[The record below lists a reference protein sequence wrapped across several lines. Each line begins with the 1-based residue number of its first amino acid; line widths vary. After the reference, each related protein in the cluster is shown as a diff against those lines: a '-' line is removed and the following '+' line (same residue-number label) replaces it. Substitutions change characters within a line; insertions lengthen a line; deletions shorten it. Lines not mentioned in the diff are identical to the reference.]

1 LASSALRATRPTGAG
16 VEPAALSPVLAP
28 PPQAVADIV
37 LITTQEDFLPE
48 LGAVLPARAAVHP
61 FESLNLALEQLS
73 ASRRVHI
80 LVFDT
85 RGLAELRNQVGRA
98 YARLPEVTILLFAHA
113 ADVEGMR
120 RVFKGSK
127 IFAVLPIPM
136 DSAKTA
142 LAFSA
147 ALIDAA
153 AKIPATP
160 ARTAAAPAPVVAQVS
175 LTPSNDG
182 WGIGAGVALGVLA
195 CAWFITANKQPA
207 VSAAAPAQRGAPTAE
222 GARRKN
228 RTDVPLAGAAQ
239 TTQEKAESTIA
250 APGAVEHP
258 ALPQAHLELTRYVVP
273 EFPAAARARH
283 LRGSVIVAYT
293 VDTLG
298 VTRHIHVVSAEPAGI
313 FNHDAVD
320 AVRRWRYA
328 PVVVGNAA
336 VAVPTHAT
344 IRFTPQ

>member
-1 LASSALRATRPTGAG
+1 MASSALRATRPTGAAVG
-16 VEPAALSPVLAP
+16 PAALSPIAAQAA
-28 PPQAVADIV
+28 QAVADIV
-37 LITTQEDFLPE
+37 LITTQEDFLLE

-61 FESLNLALEQLS
+61 FESLNLALEHLS
-73 ASRRVHI
+73 TSRRAHI

-85 RGLAELRNQVGRA
+85 RGLAELRNLVGHA
-98 YARLPEVTILLFAHA
+98 YARLPEAAILLFARA

-142 LAFSA
+142 LGFCD
-147 ALIDAA
+147 ALIDAR

-160 ARTAAAPAPVVAQVS
+160 ARTAPAPVVARVS

-182 WGIGAGVALGVLA
+182 WGISAGVALGVLA

-207 VSAAAPAQRGAPTAE
+207 VPAAAPAQRGVSAAE
-222 GARRKN
+222 GARRNN
-228 RTDVPLAGAAQ
+228 RTDLPLASAAEP
-239 TTQEKAESTIA
+239 TA
-250 APGAVEHP
+250 APGAADHP

-283 LRGSVIVAYT
+283 VGGSVIVAYT

-320 AVRRWRYA
+320 AIRRWRYA
-328 PVVVGNAA
+328 PVMVGNTA